1 MYAAPEAQPA
11 ARAELVSDGPT
22 DKKEVFMADRVRRVS
37 YAYVKIPNRPGQG
50 ARITDQLRE
59 AGVNLLAYAAFP
71 TRGGKAQ
78 VDLVAVDMGAI
89 RRIARRNGW
98 RLSDA
103 KKGFL
108 VQGDDRVG
116 AVHNHLKKLAHK
128 KINITATDAV
138 SAGQGRYAM
147 LLWVKPKDYARAA
160 KALGA
165 R

>member
-1 MYAAPEAQPA
+1 
-11 ARAELVSDGPT
+11 
-22 DKKEVFMADRVRRVS
+22 MADRVRRVN
-37 YAYVKIPNRPGQG
+37 YVYLMVPNRPGQG

-59 AGVNLLAYAAFP
+59 AGVNLLAYTAFP
-71 TRGGKAQ
+71 TRAGRAQ
-78 VDLVAVDMGAI
+78 VDLIAEDLGPI

-108 VQGDDRVG
+108 IQGDDRVG
-116 AVHNHLKKLAHK
+116 AVHNHLKKLSDE
-128 KINITATDAV
+128 KINVTATNAV
-138 SAGQGRYAM
+138 AAGKGRYGM

-160 KALGA
+160 TALGA

>member
-1 MYAAPEAQPA
+1 
-11 ARAELVSDGPT
+11 
-22 DKKEVFMADRVRRVS
+22 MADRVRRIN
-37 YAYVKIPNRPGQG
+37 YAYVMVPNRPGQG
-50 ARITDQLRE
+50 ARIAEQLRE
-59 AGVNLLAYAAFP
+59 AGVSLLAYTAFP
-71 TRGGKAQ
+71 SRGGRAQ
-78 VDLVAVDMGAI
+78 VDLIAEDLGAI

-116 AVHNHLKKLAHK
+116 AVHNHLKKLADR

-138 SAGQGRYAM
+138 TAGKGRYGM
-147 LLWVKPKDYARAA
+147 LLWVRPKDYARASR
-160 KALGA
+160 ALGA

>member
-1 MYAAPEAQPA
+1 
-11 ARAELVSDGPT
+11 
-22 DKKEVFMADRVRRVS
+22 MADRVRRVN
-37 YAYVKIPNRPGQG
+37 YAYLIVPNRPGQG

-59 AGVNLLAYAAFP
+59 AGVNLLAYTAFP
-71 TRGGKAQ
+71 TRAGKAQ
-78 VDLVAVDMGAI
+78 VDLIAEDLAPI
-89 RRIARRNGW
+89 RSIARRNGW

-116 AVHNHLKKLAHK
+116 AVHNHLKKLADR
-128 KINITATDAV
+128 KINITAIDAV
-138 SAGQGRYAM
+138 AAGKGRYGM

-160 KALGA
+160 TALGA